1 MPYPT
6 AEVKIPEFYRE
17 IASDPREVSVME
29 VPLGWRTGWDS
40 TGRSHDWQQLYQIVH
55 GKRIIGGFASRV
67 PERQLQAMT
76 DLPAIAPLLR
86 LQESVPAEPS
96 ATGARRGAICA
107 QVRELI
113 DHLPE
118 FAAQQLEANAALKRF
133 LQPAPSGTSMSE
145 ETSTWSRSSGAR
157 LVEAT
162 QLGYI
167 VVHPPYSTLAPL
179 TSYLER
185 VWSLRKL
192 YERNGIIAYAVVP
205 DTSTR

>member
-1 MPYPT
+1 M
-6 AEVKIPEFYRE
+6 
-17 IASDPREVSVME
+17 SD
-29 VPLGWRTGWDS
+29 
-40 TGRSHDWQQLYQIVH
+40 
-55 GKRIIGGFASRV
+55 
-67 PERQLQAMT
+67 
-76 DLPAIAPLLR
+76 
-86 LQESVPAEPS
+86 
-96 ATGARRGAICA
+96 
-107 QVRELI
+107 
-113 DHLPE
+113 
-118 FAAQQLEANAALKRF
+118 
-133 LQPAPSGTSMSE
+133 
-145 ETSTWSRSSGAR
+145 ETSAWSRSSGAQ